1 VWVFKT
7 CKPICVICIWF
18 CIVSIDPTLVFL
30 PTSKYAKKCP
40 LFRLRRYGNPTPRPP
55 YRSPASCDSAVSKL
69 VLCCCNWT
77 DGQTDGRTDTVTLHR
92 PCSAYYGA
100 VPIKRWCRI
109 TWRKRFICAC
119 NSCGC
124 QLFESTKSHR
134 GGRHLGR
141 HLEHI
146 NGDVKFAWKVRK
158 CAETIGTVP
167 VPWAGHF
174 QC

>member
-1 VWVFKT
+1 MWVFKT

-18 CIVSIDPTLVFL
+18 CIVSIDPRLVFCLL
-30 PTSKYAKKCP
+30 PSMRKSV
-40 LFRLRRYGNPTPRPP
+40 LFFDSDDMVTP
-55 YRSPASCDSAVSKL
+55 YRSPTPCDSAVSKL

-100 VPIKRWCRI
+100 VPIKRWRRI

-119 NSCGC
+119 NSCGR

-167 VPWAGHF
+167 VSWADHF